1 MKKILVLHGPNLNL
15 LGEREPDIYG
25 RTTLKELNEL
35 AQEHGRSLGVEVECF
50 QSNHEGVL
58 IDKLHEVRHSFD
70 GVVFNPGAF
79 THYSY
84 ALHDAVAGIQIP
96 TVEVHL
102 SDIHKREAFRRIS
115 VIAPAAIDQISGH
128 GIKSYLLG
136 IERLVSYVPSQE
148 T

>member
-1 MKKILVLHGPNLNL
+1 
-15 LGEREPDIYG
+15 
-25 RTTLKELNEL
+25 
-35 AQEHGRSLGVEVECF
+35 VEVECF